1 MTRFLSGTRPC
12 MVISLSH
19 VLAVHTR
26 AASKTVWTQSA
37 PETITQHS
45 VIHSRLIIA
54 LRRATV
60 AKLSVRFSW
69 TLIWQ
74 SWWLLISERDIQET
88 TRLC

>member
-1 MTRFLSGTRPC
+1 MSRFLSGTRPC

-60 AKLSVRFSW
+60 FSW